1 MAMMNMK
8 EHFKK
13 EGFVVI
19 NNFLQSETVMLLYHH
34 VKIMAQRQALIL
46 ERKDEKLDVITNNKM
61 FGTFNDEQV
70 TGAFSMYGDPVM
82 DSLCDLSHGR
92 ISEITSTKLQP
103 TYSYYRLYFNN
114 QELTRHKDRPSC
126 EFSTTICLGY
136 DVSNVDENVYPDYSW
151 PIWVKM
157 KSGKEMPVK
166 MKPGDMLIYKGCD
179 LEHWREKFKGVNHAQ
194 LFLHYNRLKTEGI
207 SHFDGRPGLGM
218 PGYFKNHNVLIN
230 DDN

>member
-1 MAMMNMK
+1 MNMK

-194 LFLHYNRLKTEGI
+194 LFLHYNRLKSEGI

>member
-1 MAMMNMK
+1 MNMK

-194 LFLHYNRLKTEGI
+194 LFLHYNRLKSEGI

-218 PGYFKNHNVLIN
+218 PGYFKKHNVLIN

>member
-1 MAMMNMK
+1 MNMK

-13 EGFVVI
+13 EGFVII

-194 LFLHYNRLKTEGI
+194 LFLHYNRLKSEGI

>member
-1 MAMMNMK
+1 MNMK
-8 EHFKK
+8 EHFDK

-19 NNFLQSETVMLLYHH
+19 NNFLQQETVILLYHH
-34 VKIMAQRQALIL
+34 VKIMAQRQALIM
-46 ERKDEKLDVITNNKM
+46 ERKDKNLDIITDNKM

-82 DSLCDLSHGR
+82 DSLCDLSHKK

-103 TYSYYRLYFNN
+103 TYSYYRLYFEK
-114 QELTRHKDRPSC
+114 QKLDRHKDRPSC

-136 DVSNVDENVYPDYSW
+136 DVSNVDKNVYPDYSW

-166 MKPGDMLIYKGCD
+166 MNPGDMLVYKGCD

-194 LFLHYNRLKTEGI
+194 LFLHYNRMKPEGI

-218 PGYFKNHNVLIN
+218 PGYFKNYNVLIN